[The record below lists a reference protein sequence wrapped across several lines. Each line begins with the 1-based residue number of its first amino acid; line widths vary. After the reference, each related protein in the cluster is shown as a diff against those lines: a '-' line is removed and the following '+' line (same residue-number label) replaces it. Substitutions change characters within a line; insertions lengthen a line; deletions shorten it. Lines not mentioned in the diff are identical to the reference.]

1 MQSQVRKKAPQSCW
15 CGNTALSPFSQGYLK
30 CEACET
36 LVLADMPEH
45 EIARVARD
53 EGGLY
58 GKEYW
63 FSHQEEDLGY
73 TNIELRARTDLPER
87 CLHWLKTLLRYRQ
100 PPGSL
105 LELGCAHGGFVALAR
120 AAGFD
125 ATGLELSPSIA
136 NLARRFFEI
145 PVLVGPVEDQKI
157 QPASL
162 DVLAHF
168 DVLEHL
174 QDPVGTLRH
183 CLALLKPDG
192 LLLIQT
198 PRYREGKSYESM
210 VATKDAFLDQLKS
223 DEHLYL
229 FSESSIRSFFRRLGA
244 DFLEFEPPIF
254 SHYDMFLLVSRQPLI
269 RHDRTPD
276 PMNGGVSGRL
286 LQAMLDLD
294 ASIQDLIKK
303 YGEMD
308 ADRAT
313 RLEVI
318 HQQGARVGELEA
330 ERNNLKAQLDSLS
343 RSFAFSEADRAARLE
358 VIHQQGAREG
368 ELEAERNN
376 LKAQLDSLSQS
387 FAFAEA
393 DRAARLEVI
402 HQQGARAGELEA
414 ERNNLKAQLDSLSQ
428 SLAFAEADRAARLEV
443 IHQQGA
449 RVGEL
454 EAERNNLKAQFDSLS
469 QSLAFA
475 EADRAAR
482 LEVIHDQGRRFAELQ
497 TQYEDLRNKLAEQ
510 QSLDQDLNR
519 KLSESEEQKSA
530 LALVAAARAEQIQR
544 I

>member
-1 MQSQVRKKAPQSCW
+1 M
-15 CGNTALSPFSQGYLK
+15 G
-30 CEACET
+30 
-36 LVLADMPEH
+36 
-45 EIARVARD
+45 I
-53 EGGLY
+53 
-58 GKEYW
+58 
-63 FSHQEEDLGY
+63 

-100 PPGSL
+100 PPASV

-136 NLARRFFEI
+136 NLARRFFDI
-145 PVLVGPVEDQKI
+145 PVLVGPVEDQRI

-162 DVLAHF
+162 DVLANF

-198 PRYREGKSYESM
+198 PRYREGNTYDSM
-210 VATKDAFLDQLKS
+210 VAAKDPFLSLLRP

-269 RHDRTPD
+269 RHDRTPAPLD
-276 PMNGGVSGRL
+276 SGVSGRL

-294 ASIQDLIKK
+294 ASIQDLVKK

-308 ADRAT
+308 
-313 RLEVI
+313 
-318 HQQGARVGELEA
+318 
-330 ERNNLKAQLDSLS
+330 
-343 RSFAFSEADRAARLE
+343 ADRAARLE
-358 VIHQQGAREG
+358 VIHQQGARVG

-402 HQQGARAGELEA
+402 HAAGGAGRRAGSGTKQPQGPARQLESELCL
-414 ERNNLKAQLDSLSQ
+414 RRSGS
-428 SLAFAEADRAARLEV
+428 RGAARGNSRP
-443 IHQQGA
+443 GA
-449 RVGEL
+449 QVR
-454 EAERNNLKAQFDSLS
+454 
-469 QSLAFA
+469 
-475 EADRAAR
+475 
-482 LEVIHDQGRRFAELQ
+482 
-497 TQYEDLRNKLAEQ
+497 
-510 QSLDQDLNR
+510 
-519 KLSESEEQKSA
+519 
-530 LALVAAARAEQIQR
+530 
-544 I
+544 